1 MKRYVANFLKSS
13 NLEIRNIERE
23 RERDF
28 CAFSYMDG
36 EICKKG
42 RTNVCAKHCPSN
54 ALERSLIAHDP
65 YTARA
70 MVDRGGFY
78 CSERYNILEA
88 LFCIYNLYYLEK
100 PTAFYLF

>member
-23 RERDF
+23 RERERERETF
-28 CAFSYMDG
+28 AHFHTWMAKSVKRAG
-36 EICKKG
+36 L
-42 RTNVCAKHCPSN
+42 TNVCAKHCPSN

-78 CSERYNILEA
+78 CSER
-88 LFCIYNLYYLEK
+88 
-100 PTAFYLF
+100 